1 MALQLLLLLLLLL
14 LLCRLRLLSNRL
26 LLRCSLQRP
35 NQMRRRRFDRQLRSN
50 QLNQMRRRSFDT
62 LRLPQLLQLLLL
74 LLRGRLR
81 LLSNRLLL
89 RCSLQ
94 RLCNRLLLRRR
105 NLWRLCNRLL
115 LRRRLQLRRRLR
127 LFSNR
132 LLRRC
137 RLRQRPAWDRQ
148 PGQPRPALLD
158 SYVSVVLVHGR
169 PLTSSQDLGSAVC
182 MTKGAVGGARTWVS
196 QNDYGGAFRMPRTL
210 VRIRLGILDS
220 RYRNGFG
227 GLSFGET
234 RWHTQ
239 RGHSATLSHRWESHG
254 KRDRNDGKPTV
265 NR

>member
-1 MALQLLLLLLLLL
+1 LAFQLLLLLLLLL

-62 LRLPQLLQLLLL
+62 LRLLQLLQLLLL
-74 LLRGRLR
+74 LLQGRLR
-81 LLSNRLLL
+81 LLSNQLLL

-105 NLWRLCNRLL
+105 NLRRLCDRLL
-115 LRRRLQLRRRLR
+115 LRRRLR

-158 SYVSVVLVHGR
+158 SYVSLVLVHGR
-169 PLTSSQDLGSAVC
+169 PSTSSQDLCSAVRK
-182 MTKGAVGGARTWVS
+182 TKGAVGGARTCLS
-196 QNDYGGAFRMPRTL
+196 QNGYGGAFRLPRTL
-210 VRIRLGILDS
+210 VRIRLGILDIATDLGDFHS
-220 RYRNGFG
+220 EGP
-227 GLSFGET
+227 LA
-234 RWHTQ
+234 HT
-239 RGHSATLSHRWESHG
+239 
-254 KRDRNDGKPTV
+254 KRSICNIQ
-265 NR
+265 NW